1 MFKNSFVVFM
11 QNYVSLSEFII
22 KILISINLF
31 IEFIRKGD
39 LVIEVSKCVIVD
51 KNDKNLNNSVS
62 SSNADFVFFKVI
74 NFMLRGRGSQLL
86 V

>member
-11 QNYVSLSEFII
+11 LNYVSLSEFII
-22 KILISINLF
+22 EILISINLF
-31 IEFIRKGD
+31 IEFIWKGD

-62 SSNADFVFFKVI
+62 SSNTVFVFFKVI
-74 NFMLRGRGSQLL
+74 NFMLKGRGC
-86 V
+86 

>member
-11 QNYVSLSEFII
+11 LNYVSVSEFII
-22 KILISINLF
+22 EILISINLF

-62 SSNADFVFFKVI
+62 SSNIDFVFFKVI
-74 NFMLRGRGSQLL
+74 NFMLKGRGR
-86 V
+86 

>member
-11 QNYVSLSEFII
+11 LNYVSVSEFII
-22 KILISINLF
+22 DILISINLF
-31 IEFIRKGD
+31 IEFIRKID

-62 SSNADFVFFKVI
+62 SNIDFVFFKVI
-74 NFMLRGRGSQLL
+74 NFMLKGRGS
-86 V
+86 

>member
-1 MFKNSFVVFM
+1 ML
-11 QNYVSLSEFII
+11 NYVSVSDFII
-22 KILISINLF
+22 EILISINLF
-31 IEFIRKGD
+31 IEFIRKID

-74 NFMLRGRGSQLL
+74 NFMLKGRGS
-86 V
+86 

>member
-22 KILISINLF
+22 EILISINLF
-31 IEFIRKGD
+31 IEFIRKID

-62 SSNADFVFFKVI
+62 SNIDFVFFKVI
-74 NFMLRGRGSQLL
+74 NFMLKGRGSQLL

>member
-11 QNYVSLSEFII
+11 LNYVSVSEFII
-22 KILISINLF
+22 EILISINLF
-31 IEFIRKGD
+31 IEFIRKID

-74 NFMLRGRGSQLL
+74 NFMLKGRGS
-86 V
+86 

>member
-11 QNYVSLSEFII
+11 LNYVSVSEFII
-22 KILISINLF
+22 EILISINLF

-74 NFMLRGRGSQLL
+74 NFMLKGRGS
-86 V
+86 

>member
-11 QNYVSLSEFII
+11 LNYVSVSEFII
-22 KILISINLF
+22 DILISINLF
-31 IEFIRKGD
+31 IEFIRKID

-74 NFMLRGRGSQLL
+74 NFMLKGRGS
-86 V
+86 

>member
-11 QNYVSLSEFII
+11 LNYVSVSEFII
-22 KILISINLF
+22 EILISINLF

-62 SSNADFVFFKVI
+62 SSNTVFVFFKVI
-74 NFMLRGRGSQLL
+74 NFMLKGRGS
-86 V
+86 

>member
-22 KILISINLF
+22 EILISINLF

-74 NFMLRGRGSQLL
+74 NFMLKGRGSQ
-86 V
+86 

>member
-11 QNYVSLSEFII
+11 LSYVSVSDFII
-22 KILISINLF
+22 EILISINLF

-62 SSNADFVFFKVI
+62 SNIDFVFFKVI
-74 NFMLRGRGSQLL
+74 NFMLKGRGS
-86 V
+86 

>member
-11 QNYVSLSEFII
+11 LNYVSVSDFII
-22 KILISINLF
+22 EILISINLF

-74 NFMLRGRGSQLL
+74 NFMLKGRGS
-86 V
+86 

>member
-1 MFKNSFVVFM
+1 MLNC
-11 QNYVSLSEFII
+11 VSVSDFII
-22 KILISINLF
+22 EILISINLF
-31 IEFIRKGD
+31 IEFIRKID

-74 NFMLRGRGSQLL
+74 NFMLKGRGS
-86 V
+86 

>member
-11 QNYVSLSEFII
+11 FNYVSLSEFII
-22 KILISINLF
+22 EILISINLF
-31 IEFIRKGD
+31 IEFIRKID

-62 SSNADFVFFKVI
+62 SSNIDFVFFKVI
-74 NFMLRGRGSQLL
+74 NFMLKGRGS
-86 V
+86 

>member
-1 MFKNSFVVFM
+1 ML
-11 QNYVSLSEFII
+11 NYVSVSEFII
-22 KILISINLF
+22 DILISINLF
-31 IEFIRKGD
+31 IEFIRKID

-74 NFMLRGRGSQLL
+74 NFMLKGRGS
-86 V
+86 

>member
-11 QNYVSLSEFII
+11 LNCVSVSDFII
-22 KILISINLF
+22 EILISINLF
-31 IEFIRKGD
+31 IEFIRKID

-74 NFMLRGRGSQLL
+74 NFMLRGRGS
-86 V
+86 

>member
-11 QNYVSLSEFII
+11 LNYVSLSNFII
-22 KILISINLF
+22 TILISINLF
-31 IEFIRKGD
+31 IEFIRKID

-74 NFMLRGRGSQLL
+74 NFMLKGRGS
-86 V
+86 

>member
-22 KILISINLF
+22 EILISINLF

-74 NFMLRGRGSQLL
+74 NFMLKGRGSQLL

>member
-11 QNYVSLSEFII
+11 LNYVSVSDFII
-22 KILISINLF
+22 EILISINLF

-62 SSNADFVFFKVI
+62 SNIDFVFFKVI
-74 NFMLRGRGSQLL
+74 NFMLKGRGR
-86 V
+86 

>member
-11 QNYVSLSEFII
+11 LNCVSVSDFII
-22 KILISINLF
+22 EILISINLF
-31 IEFIRKGD
+31 IEFIRKID

-74 NFMLRGRGSQLL
+74 NFMLKGRGS
-86 V
+86 

>member
-11 QNYVSLSEFII
+11 LNYVSVSDFII
-22 KILISINLF
+22 EILISINLF
-31 IEFIRKGD
+31 IEFIRKSD

-62 SSNADFVFFKVI
+62 SSNTVFVFFKVI
-74 NFMLRGRGSQLL
+74 NFMLKGRGS
-86 V
+86 

>member
-11 QNYVSLSEFII
+11 LNYVSVSDFII
-22 KILISINLF
+22 EILISINLF
-31 IEFIRKGD
+31 IEFIRKID

-62 SSNADFVFFKVI
+62 SNIDFVFFKVI
-74 NFMLRGRGSQLL
+74 NFMLKGRGS
-86 V
+86 